1 MIELQ
6 LRPVAEFGARH
17 SKKEKQT
24 GMVILGINAY
34 HANASAAI
42 VVDGQ
47 LIAAVEEE
55 RLNRIKY
62 AAGLPNRAV
71 QYCLNAAGVKLSE
84 VDHIALPRDP
94 WARLGTKL
102 RFALRMP
109 RFAMERVKVAAR
121 FGGVKE
127 EIAGALDID
136 PQSIRAQFHRIE
148 HHRAHLASTFF
159 VSPFERAAVLSA
171 DGLGD
176 FASTMWGVGEG
187 SSLRIAG
194 SVAFPHSLGMFY
206 TAMTQYL
213 GFRKFGDEYK
223 VMGLAAYGTPAYRE
237 EFRDIVE
244 AGRPLGVRLNLRY
257 FTHHKSGPEMTWK
270 QSDETPVVGG
280 LFSKELDKRFGAAR
294 MPEQPL
300 ENRHKDFAASMQG
313 RLEEV
318 LLANVNALHKETGAK
333 ELCLA
338 GGVAFNCI
346 ANGKILEQTPFERV
360 YVQPAAGDG
369 GLSVG
374 AAFAVYHE
382 ILGKPR
388 SFRMDHAFWGPGFE
402 ASEVRSVVANA
413 RFGAADVQVAELDED
428 ALLHSTAAHI
438 AEGKVLGWFQGR
450 AEWGPRALGSRS
462 ILADPR
468 RPEMKDILNQRIKH
482 REIFRP
488 FAPSIL
494 EEAVGEYFEQTHP
507 SPFMTFA
514 YPVREPKRA
523 VIPAPTHVDG
533 TARLQTVNRDSHPLY
548 WRLLR
553 TFGELTGV
561 PVVLNTSFN
570 DNEPIVCCPQE
581 ACACFER
588 TKMDVLVLGN
598 FILEKKSTEKSAETS
613 AEMPGTRL

>member
-1 MIELQ
+1 MI
-6 LRPVAEFGARH
+6 
-17 SKKEKQT
+17 
-24 GMVILGINAY
+24 ILGINAY

-42 VVDGQ
+42 VVDGR
-47 LIAAVEEE
+47 LLAAVEEE

-62 AAGLPNRAV
+62 AAGLPSRAV
-71 QYCLNAAGVKLSE
+71 QYCLQAAGVKLSD
-84 VDHIALPRDP
+84 VNHIALPRDP

-109 RFAMERVKVAAR
+109 RFAMERAKVAAR
-121 FGGVKE
+121 FGGIKE
-127 EIAGALDID
+127 ELASALDID
-136 PQSIRAQFHRIE
+136 PGSIRAQFHRIE

-176 FASTMWGVGEG
+176 FASTMWGIGEG
-187 SSLRIAG
+187 SNLRIAG

-223 VMGLAAYGTPAYRE
+223 VMGLAAYGSAAYRD
-237 EFRDIVE
+237 EFRDIVQ
-244 AGRPLGVRLNLRY
+244 AGKPLGVRLNLHY

-280 LFSKELDKRFGAAR
+280 IFSPGLGKRFGPAR
-294 MPEQPL
+294 APEQPI
-300 ENRHKDFAASMQG
+300 ESRHKDFAASMQG

-318 LLANVNALHKETGAK
+318 LLANVNALYAQTKAK
-333 ELCLA
+333 TLCLA

-346 ANGKILEQTPFERV
+346 ANGKILRQTPFERV

-374 AAFAVYHE
+374 AAFAVYHQT
-382 ILGKPR
+382 LGKPR
-388 SFRMDHAFWGPGFE
+388 SFQMDHAFWGPGFE
-402 ASEVRSVVANA
+402 ASVLRQAVAGQ
-413 RFGAADVQVAELDED
+413 RFGAGDVQVAELDEE
-428 ALLHSTAAHI
+428 ALLPATASHI
-438 AEGKVLGWFQGR
+438 AQGKVVGWFQGR
-450 AEWGPRALGSRS
+450 AEWGPRALGNRS

-468 RPEMKDILNQRIKH
+468 RAQMKDILNRRIKH
-482 REIFRP
+482 REVFRP

-494 EEAVGEYFEQTHP
+494 EESVGEYFEQTHS

-514 YPVREPKRA
+514 YTVRDSKRT

-553 TFGELTGV
+553 TFGDVTGV
-561 PVVLNTSFN
+561 PVLLNTSFN
-570 DNEPIVCCPQE
+570 DNEPIVCRPQE
-581 ACACFER
+581 ALACFER

-598 FILEKKSTEKSAETS
+598 FILEKKSAEKSDDQTS
-613 AEMPGTRL
+613 AEMLGTRP